1 MQVYLDELGLLN
13 RVIFCKNG
21 EEVVEYFKKAL
32 SGLKADAKHTNKKIC
47 ARPVTLLLMDINMPF
62 KSGLEATK
70 EVCELF
76 QNFNK
81 QW

>member
-1 MQVYLDELGLLN
+1 MQVYLDELGLLS
-13 RVIFCKNG
+13 RAIFCKNG
-21 EEVVEYFKKAL
+21 EEVVEYFKGL
-32 SGLKADAKHTNKKIC
+32 LNGLKADVKLSDKKNC

-70 EVCELF
+70 EVFELF
-76 QNFNK
+76 HNFNR